1 MVMAESRFKTLDNSF
16 FWLNFNTSIRINFSF
31 DTGRQKKNFWY
42 RPLGGQKRKNEKKIF
57 LCSFND

>member
-1 MVMAESRFKTLDNSF
+1 MVMAERRFKTLDNS
-16 FWLNFNTSIRINFSF
+16 FNTSIRINFSF